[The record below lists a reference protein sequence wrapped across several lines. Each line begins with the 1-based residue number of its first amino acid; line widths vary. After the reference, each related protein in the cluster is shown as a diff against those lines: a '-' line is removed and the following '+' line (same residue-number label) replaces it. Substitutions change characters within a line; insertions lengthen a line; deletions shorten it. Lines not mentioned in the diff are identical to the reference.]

1 MDRVARVIERIG
13 EGMETPHDQPPYSD
27 QPTSDSGQTQWA
39 SDAQSEQPAFSSSRQ
54 EDQTDPGTSSTS
66 PMSSESPAPPP
77 PPEPS
82 TPFGMNEAQQA
93 YTPPPPEPTPLPPNA
108 PPPQGYMPPPP
119 SGVMPPLAQPY
130 QQQSQQPYPQ
140 QPYQPPAPGMSAG
153 YPVQGAPRD
162 WLTTLL
168 LCIFLGW
175 LGIHRFYVGKNGTG
189 IAMLL
194 TAGGCGIWEIVDL
207 IMIVTGSFT
216 DAEGRPLARIS
227 A

>member
-1 MDRVARVIERIG
+1 MIERKG
-13 EGMETPHDQPPYSD
+13 EGMETPNDQRPYDD
-27 QPTSDSGQTQWA
+27 QSTSDSGQTQWA
-39 SDAQSEQPAFSSSRQ
+39 PDAQPEQPTPPEQSA
-54 EDQTDPGTSSTS
+54 QTDAPT
-66 PMSSESPAPPP
+66 PAMRPVNVEPPSPPP
-77 PPEPS
+77 SQTPPWV
-82 TPFGMNEAQQA
+82 GEAQQA
-93 YTPPPPEPTPLPPNA
+93 FTPPAPEPPPPNA
-108 PPPQGYMPPPP
+108 PPPQNYMPPPP

-153 YPVQGAPRD
+153 YPVQDAPRD

-194 TAGGCGIWEIVDL
+194 TVGGCGIWEIVDL

-216 DAEGRPLARIS
+216 DAQGRPLARIS